1 MNLVALLIAPRVVE
15 YVDNIGA
22 RLGIGLSA
30 AVILAVAIWYSKSRR
45 APELASAEPPPPAV
59 TERVEEAEV

>member
-22 RLGIGLSA
+22 RVGIGVTA
-30 AVILAVAIWYSKSRR
+30 AVILAAAIWYSKSRR
-45 APELASAEPPPPAV
+45 PPELAAAQPPPPSIP
-59 TERVEEAEV
+59 ERVEEEV